1 MKNYKERYKMKKL
14 LITIFILSFLLFSG
28 CWDVLNLDL
37 NDNNNMLKYT
47 IDNIPENIID
57 ANNNF
62 SLELFKTINT
72 NEGDSNIFI
81 SPVSV
86 SFALGMTM
94 NGADRNTYEEMKNTL
109 NFADLDI
116 EKINKSYLTLI
127 DELYN
132 VSEGVE
138 FNLANS
144 IWYSD
149 KFSLQNEFKNLNEN
163 YFKAKMEGLD
173 FNDVENSLDIM
184 NSWVEEQTQGKIKN
198 LINRI
203 YPNDC
208 MFLINAIYFNASWK
222 YQFDETETE
231 ESQFYIDNE
240 NAVNCDMMN
249 IKSKFHFVKT
259 NDYHALE
266 LPYANENYSMLMLMP
281 RSKNIDDFLNSIN
294 RDTIAKIQNKFEY
307 DSINISIPK
316 LELEYEINLND
327 ILIEMG
333 IEEAFDSRSANF
345 SKMFNELQSSIWIDR
360 VKQKSF
366 LKVNEEGTE
375 AAAATAV
382 VMTLGISDEKFM
394 NFNIPYLFF
403 IIEKQSNTILF
414 CGKVVN
420 PVE

>member
-109 NFADLDI
+109 DFADLDI

-375 AAAATAV
+375 AAAATVV

>member
-1 MKNYKERYKMKKL
+1 MKKL

-109 NFADLDI
+109 DFADLDI

>member
-109 NFADLDI
+109 DFADLDI